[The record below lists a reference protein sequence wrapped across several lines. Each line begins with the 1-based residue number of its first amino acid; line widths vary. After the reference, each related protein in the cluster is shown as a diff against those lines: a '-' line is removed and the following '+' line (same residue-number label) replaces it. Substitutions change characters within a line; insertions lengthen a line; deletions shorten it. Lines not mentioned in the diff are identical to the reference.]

1 MVKSTFHI
9 GALLR
14 LIRWPNLIIVA
25 LTQILIWCCII
36 TPLLR
41 QVYMEPR
48 MPFTIFIMVVLAT
61 VFISAGGYIINDYF
75 DRKIDRVNKPG
86 NVIIGTLIYPR
97 HAMAYHFIF
106 SISGIILGVLA
117 SIRSDHLYLS
127 LIFFMVSG
135 LLWFYSTTY
144 KRDFLLG
151 NIIVALLTAMVPFL
165 ILLFEMPLLA
175 KEYGSSATPVIRILL
190 IWVVG
195 FSLFAFLLNLA
206 REVVKDIEDLEGD
219 HAYGK
224 RTIPVMWG
232 IITARWISI
241 TLIALVLALLTIA
254 WLYFIHDYITLI
266 YFLVMFVIPLL
277 MTVYLLIK
285 GGNQAVFHKASLL
298 IKLVMLTG
306 LGYMIVANLLI
317 NHFK

>member
-1 MVKSTFHI
+1 MLTFYT

-14 LIRWPNLIIVA
+14 LIRWPNLIIIA
-25 LTQILIWCCII
+25 LTQILIWCCVI

-48 MPFTIFIMVVLAT
+48 MPVVIFILVVLAT

-75 DRKIDRVNKPG
+75 DRKIDRINKPG
-86 NVIIGTLIYPR
+86 SVIIGTLIYPR
-97 HAMAYHFIF
+97 HAMAYHIVF
-106 SISGIILGVLA
+106 SITGIIMGVLA
-117 SIRSDHLYLS
+117 SISSGHLYLS

-151 NIIVALLTAMVPFL
+151 NIIVALLTAIVPFL

-175 KEYGSSATPVIRILL
+175 KAYGSAATPVAKILL

-195 FSLFAFLLNLA
+195 FSLFAFLLNLV

-224 RTIPVMWG
+224 RTIPVIWG
-232 IITARWISI
+232 INTARWISV
-241 TLIALVLALLTIA
+241 TLIVLVLTLLIVA
-254 WLYFIHDYITLI
+254 WLFFIHDNITLI
-266 YFLVMFVIPLL
+266 YFMIMFVIPLL
-277 MTVYLLIK
+277 MAVYLLIK

-298 IKLVMLTG
+298 IKMVMITG

-317 NHFK
+317 NHLK